1 VISYTSTDQRRR
13 DQELRFT
20 VHDSADYHQLKVSV
34 FNDDKKTELIGETW
48 ASLEAIMIP
57 GGGQIDAWHGL
68 TCRGKYAGEI
78 RIEMTFYDSRQK
90 AEKTGA
96 DKNVEIGRIEGP
108 SPPVGGP
115 RQSTSGSIPIKRR
128 PLPSD
133 PTVWAPSPVSTP
145 DQRVRVQTGPRSYGA
160 PPAKQQQRA
169 IEPAPTQRS
178 TPLSEVQPLRRP
190 VPDAATPTK
199 STPPASTYQTPQQE
213 TMPQQQTPQQQTP
226 QQQTP
231 QPQQQTPQQ
240 QTPQQQTP
248 QHQASQHQ
256 QRPSRSSELE
266 LYSASPN
273 PPRPTPTT
281 LNSSELGFDMSYT
294 APKLY
299 EVQPVDPAPQHVHDF
314 SNRTMSQDDFRSSQG
329 HGHPQRAIEHSYS
342 APNVTTLD
350 AYEPAPLDRSRTHF
364 DNYDQSLDLYQEPS
378 YHVEPLRMSRNSN
391 QGYEQVSPNESYQD
405 DGYMS
410 SQSPYD
416 DYDSHGRP
424 NSAMQPTVEDEDDV
438 PPPPPMHRS
447 DASTIS
453 QHHDQPPPDYHED
466 SYRDDSPAPL
476 NFARYREEPAQ
487 IEFESPPQSAYESQS
502 QSYDSDEY
510 AVVPHSAEHRYSY
523 SRASPQPMSRP
534 VSRDT
539 MDPSPLRQETALI
552 PASLIAGFNPARPD
566 HRLSM
571 TMTIRGNNRASM
583 DASTDEPE
591 VLRDSLGHIISSSY
605 DTPSRLRQRS
615 EPDYRDSPHY
625 ESPLQPYQS
634 QQLVHRNSYTPTE
647 SSDYYQHAPPQELRH
662 TSPTH
667 ESAPIVKPRA
677 VSPAP
682 GPGYAQSSVN
692 NRSSRGPTR
701 TMPTRKSVSPR
712 PPPSKSEKRFS
723 AYGPDSFDMLN
734 PVVSRSPNPGNGGND
749 EPERPGSSMEYN
761 DKGQIVTF
769 SGRVIDA
776 SDHLPVDSWAPEP
789 ERKETKK
796 VHPPRE
802 RAGLN
807 GARDLEAAKA
817 REDKYRREREERE
830 RIRQAASASFGSSGS
845 PSNALVST
853 RQQRSYSRD
862 NRDISPAFRDNSPVN
877 EGAMVLASSQRQY
890 DQYDAVG
897 RNRLQKQRPES
908 SFNPGARASPS
919 HIPGP
924 SHVLRE
930 RENVGGYGSS
940 PSYGR
945 GSRQSIS
952 GPPPIPAKVPMD
964 SGYGNQ
970 SEDMMA
976 LSMELQSIDIGP
988 GSAGR
993 SRGTTKRT
1001 YGRGY

>member
-1 VISYTSTDQRRR
+1 VSECARIRITSTDDRHR

-78 RIEMTFYDSRQK
+78 RIEMTFYDARQK
-90 AEKTGA
+90 AEKTAAEKKAEVGR
-96 DKNVEIGRIEGP
+96 VEGQ
-108 SPPVGGP
+108 SPAVGGP
-115 RQSTSGSIPIKRR
+115 RQSTAVKRR

-133 PTVWAPSPVSTP
+133 PTVWSPSPVSTP
-145 DQRVRVQTGPRSYGA
+145 DQRVRVQTGPRSYGT
-160 PPAKQQQRA
+160 PPPKQQQGTN
-169 IEPAPTQRS
+169 EPTPTQRP
-178 TPLSEVQPLRRP
+178 TPQADVQPLRRP
-190 VPDAATPTK
+190 VPEAATPTK
-199 STPPASTYQTPQQE
+199 STPPAPQQE
-213 TMPQQQTPQQQTP
+213 TPQH
-226 QQQTP
+226 
-231 QPQQQTPQQ
+231 
-240 QTPQQQTP
+240 QTP
-248 QHQASQHQ
+248 QHQTPQHQVTQHQ

-273 PPRPTPTT
+273 PPRPTATT

-294 APKLY
+294 APKPY
-299 EVQPVDPAPQHVHDF
+299 EVQPVDPLPQHVHDF

-329 HGHPQRAIEHSYS
+329 HGHAQRAIELPHSYS
-342 APNVTTLD
+342 APNVTTND

-364 DNYDQSLDLYQEPS
+364 DDYNQSLDLYQEPS

-391 QGYEQVSPNESYQD
+391 QSYEQVSPHESYQD
-405 DGYMS
+405 DGYMN

-416 DYDSHGRP
+416 EYDSHGRP
-424 NSAMQPTVEDEDDV
+424 NSAMQPTVEDEDDI

-447 DASTIS
+447 NASTIS
-453 QHHDQPPPDYHED
+453 QHHEQPPPD
-466 SYRDDSPAPL
+466 YRDDSPAPL

-487 IEFESPPQSAYESQS
+487 IEYESPPQTAYGSPS
-502 QSYDSDEY
+502 QSYDLDEY
-510 AVVPHSAEHRYSY
+510 AVVPHSTERRNTY

-539 MDPSPLRQETALI
+539 MAPSPLRQETALI

-571 TMTIRGNNRASM
+571 TMTIRGNNRGSM
-583 DASTDEPE
+583 EVNPE
-591 VLRDSLGHIISSSY
+591 EFEVQRDSLGHVISTNY
-605 DTPSRLRQRS
+605 DTPSRLRQHS

-634 QQLVHRNSYTPTE
+634 QQLVHRNSYNPMD
-647 SSDYYQHAPPQELRH
+647 SSDYYQHAPPQDPRH
-662 TSPTH
+662 TSPVH
-667 ESAPIVKPRA
+667 ESAPIIKPRA
-677 VSPAP
+677 ISPAP
-682 GPGYAQSSVN
+682 SPGYAQSSVN

-701 TMPTRKSVSPR
+701 SMPTRKSVSPR
-712 PPPSKSEKRFS
+712 PPPSNSEQRFS
-723 AYGPDSFDMLN
+723 AFGPDSFDMLN
-734 PVVSRSPNPGNGGND
+734 PAVSRSPNPGNSGND
-749 EPERPGSSMEYN
+749 EQERPGSSMEYN

-802 RAGLN
+802 RVGLN

-830 RIRQAASASFGSSGS
+830 RIRQAASASFGTTES

-853 RQQRSYSRD
+853 RHRRSYSRD
-862 NRDISPAFRDNSPVN
+862 NRDISPAFGESPPVN
-877 EGAMVLASSQRQY
+877 AGAMVLASQQRQY
-890 DQYDAVG
+890 DEYDIG
-897 RNRLQKQRPES
+897 HNRLQKQRPES
-908 SFNPGARASPS
+908 SFNLGSRASPS

-924 SHVLRE
+924 THVLRE

-945 GSRQSIS
+945 GSRQSNS
-952 GPPPIPAKVPMD
+952 GPPPIPAKIPMN
-964 SGYGNQ
+964 SGYGHQ

-988 GSAGR
+988 GSGGR